1 MKRLITILTLVALI
15 SGISVAAFGATGAT
29 ATQAVTVGWTA
40 ESWVIL
46 WIPVVDRTVTLGTID
61 AGLVPDPE
69 TGLMTPITHTG
80 TFCVWV
86 LTNVLG
92 GFTLTVSAANAAGAV
107 PADLA
112 RFDIQGGDL
121 VAWFDLSESRTLL
134 SRTDPGLV
142 HAADIAYQY
151 RVDLTDEPGAYSVIV
166 TYTVTAP

>member
-15 SGISVAAFGATGAT
+15 SGISVAVFGAT
-29 ATQAVTVGWTA
+29 ATQDVTVGWEA
-40 ESWVIL
+40 LSWVIL
-46 WIPVVDRTVTLGTID
+46 WIPIGDRTVTLGTID
-61 AGLVPDPE
+61 AGLVDPE
-69 TGLMTPITHTG
+69 TGLMTPITHTD
-80 TFCVWV
+80 TFRVWV

-92 GFTLTVSAANAAGAV
+92 GFTLTVSAANAGGAV

-121 VAWFDLSESRTLL
+121 TPPAWFDLSVSRTLL
-134 SRTDPGLV
+134 SRSTPGLV

>member
-15 SGISVAAFGATGAT
+15 SGISVAVFGAT
-29 ATQAVTVGWTA
+29 ATQDVTVGWEA
-40 ESWVIL
+40 LSWVIL
-46 WIPVVDRTVTLGTID
+46 WIPVDDRAVTLGTID

-80 TFCVWV
+80 TFRVWV
-86 LTNVLG
+86 LTNVLD
-92 GFTLTVSAANAAGAV
+92 GFTLTVSAANVGGFV

-121 VAWFDLSESRTLL
+121 GTTWHSLEMPRILLSEST
-134 SRTDPGLV
+134 PGLV

-151 RVDLTDEPGAYSVIV
+151 RVDLTDEPGTYSVIV